1 MVTGQ
6 NDSRISNHAEDECD
20 RKINFIRSLFQIRE
34 VVSRLI
40 VFTFSPFYSK
50 FLKGNPFQEIIYFN
64 SC

>member
-34 VVSRLI
+34 VVS
-40 VFTFSPFYSK
+40 SA
-50 FLKGNPFQEIIYFN
+50 
-64 SC
+64 